1 MTTTR
6 ADAGVSTLLQDRPA
20 TETADEAVTF
30 AGRLFCVTGRFTSM
44 RRTQVDRDIRERG
57 GTTTDYVGQ
66 TLDYLVVGTESSTGW
81 KFGGFGAKLQKA
93 RALRERGAKVRILD
107 EEQFRHALDAVPPL
121 GIDSAKAKVVHVA
134 YTFTFGDAD
143 DVDLS
148 GVERVIAGWQSR
160 PGAYASLVIHEAGT
174 RSDDLFTAVH
184 GTGRYR
190 VAECRLIQ
198 QVPPYYPGQRV
209 ADEVAMAFEQ
219 VRGVDGRLGW
229 REKLEGDAEYAS
241 LLSEIPV
248 WSRLRTG

>member
-1 MTTTR
+1 MTDPHAADGVVTTL
-6 ADAGVSTLLQDRPA
+6 DDRPA
-20 TETADEAVTF
+20 PDTADDAVTF
-30 AGRLFCVTGRFTSM
+30 AGRLFCVTGRFTTM
-44 RRTQVDRDIRERG
+44 RRTQVDREIRERG

-107 EEQFRHALDAVPPL
+107 EAQFRAALAAVPPL
-121 GIDSAKAKVVHVA
+121 GIDSARAKVVHVA

-143 DVDLS
+143 DLDLA
-148 GVERVIAGWQSR
+148 GVERVIAGWQAR
-160 PGAYASLVIHEAGT
+160 PGAFASLVIHEAGT

-190 VAECRLIQ
+190 VAECRLVQ

-229 REKLEGDAEYAS
+229 REKLEGDADYDA
-241 LLSEIPV
+241 LLAEIPV
-248 WSRLRTG
+248 WSRLRAS